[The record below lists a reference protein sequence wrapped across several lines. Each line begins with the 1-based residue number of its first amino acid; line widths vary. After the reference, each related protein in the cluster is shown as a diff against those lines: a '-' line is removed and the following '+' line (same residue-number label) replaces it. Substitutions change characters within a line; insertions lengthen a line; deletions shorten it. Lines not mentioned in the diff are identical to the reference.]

1 MTGLAAVIVLAL
13 VLQDDQ
19 FGFLALLLDFGDHGC
34 TLNIRIANDGL
45 LAADE
50 ENLVKRHVFAG
61 FCVEFL
67 DEDLVTDLDFD
78 LLATGFYD
86 SVHVSSSFFV
96 LMTRSRRPK
105 ELTLC

>member
-19 FGFLALLLDFGDHGC
+19 FGFLALLLDFGDHVSI
-34 TLNIRIANDGL
+34 LDIRAADDGF

-50 ENLVKRHVFAG
+50 ENLVKRHILAG
-61 FCVEFL
+61 FRVEFL
-67 DEDLVTDLDFD
+67 DEDFVTDLDFD

-86 SVHVSSSFFV
+86 SVYVSSSFFV
-96 LMTRSRRPK
+96 LMTRSSRP
-105 ELTLC
+105 

>member
-13 VLQDDQ
+13 VLENDEL
-19 FGFLALLLDFGDHGC
+19 GFLALLLDFGDHIS
-34 TLNIRIANDGL
+34 TLHIRVANDGL

-61 FCVEFL
+61 FRVEFL
-67 DEDLVTDLDFD
+67 DVDLIADLDFD

-96 LMTRSRRPK
+96 AYD
-105 ELTLC
+105 